1 VKCKTRFKPESYM
14 IKLKDKNA
22 ISSNSHNNSTECFDV
37 FAHKGKSKHC
47 FVDQIKYTIIFFGKK
62 KKMIG

>member
-1 VKCKTRFKPESYM
+1 M